1 MKSSV
6 RVYNESRWSL
16 LILGLAFIVF
26 SIYGLFNPE
35 SVTLTQRGG
44 SEIEGK
50 DEIQTLMVFLVVGII
65 FLLIRLRFMRYR
77 KNDDFSSDIPLPMNV
92 TFEKVDD
99 ASENIRR
106 YKTAQ
111 IKSLNA
117 INRRLSENEIV

>member
-6 RVYNESRWSL
+6 RVYNQSRWSL

-77 KNDDFSSDIPLPMNV
+77 KNDDFSSDVPLPMNV

-111 IKSLNA
+111 IKARNA
-117 INRRLSENEIV
+117 IKRKLSENENV

>member
-1 MKSSV
+1 M
-6 RVYNESRWSL
+6 
-16 LILGLAFIVF
+16 
-26 SIYGLFNPE
+26 FNPE

-77 KNDDFSSDIPLPMNV
+77 KNDDFSSDVPLPMNV

-111 IKSLNA
+111 IKARNA
-117 INRRLSENEIV
+117 IKRKLSENENV